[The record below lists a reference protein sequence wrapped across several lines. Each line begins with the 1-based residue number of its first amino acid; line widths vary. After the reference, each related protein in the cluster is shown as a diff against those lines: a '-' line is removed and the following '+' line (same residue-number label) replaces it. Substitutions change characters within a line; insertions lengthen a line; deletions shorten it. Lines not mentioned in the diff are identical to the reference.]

1 MDNLKYYNDSF
12 AYNYDIFMPAKK
24 KAEIIDMP
32 KTKGA
37 SKAKAAYKANSAVI
51 QKVVI
56 AFIVLAAVCGSL
68 FLRAEISSLKAQ
80 INGVNKEIVELE
92 SEATRLEVE
101 IERKVSLVNLEQ
113 AATELGMQ
121 KCSKSQVIYIQT
133 NGYDTAET
141 QNGKLTAELE

>member
-32 KTKGA
+32 KTKRA